1 MSIVDSNVPGL
12 SLSHRLFN
20 KTVLIV
26 GGGEVTFTRLE
37 KLVPTKCKIY
47 IISPTLDDK
56 IIKHFGDLIIEID
69 ETTVEYKEGSIPLE
83 KTVIYHRKKFCDL
96 EDLDPPFK
104 VKLEHEVTPDT
115 FKALTDEE
123 RVALTERI
131 IYNNWSLILICID
144 NEKVSLDL
152 YQYCVLK
159 FPNVPINI
167 CDRPKLCPIYFGA
180 VAKIGVNSLGS
191 PDESCME
198 CMISSNGKAPRLASL
213 LKKDIQKRYAN
224 VDIQASCNNIE
235 QLRESLKDKES
246 VVSKFKDGNII
257 PTRMGFL
264 IHVTDA
270 FELFGCQNL
279 DPIKLKQLF
288 IDVYI
293 DKNKELPC
301 KDTLIKEYSKSDIVD
316 QYKSLNIS

>member
-12 SLSHRLFN
+12 CLSHRLYN

-37 KLVPTKCKIY
+37 KLVPTKCKIH
-47 IISPTLDDK
+47 IISPTLDEK
-56 IIKHFGDLIIEID
+56 IIKHFGNLITEID
-69 ETTVEYKEGSIPLE
+69 ENSLNYKDFGIPL
-83 KTVIYHRKKFCDL
+83 KRSVIYHRKKFCTF
-96 EDLDPPFK
+96 EDLDPPHK
-104 VKLEHEVTPDT
+104 LKLEHEITPST

-123 RVALTERI
+123 RVSLTERVV
-131 IYNNWSLILICID
+131 YNNWSLILICID

-180 VAKIGVNSLGS
+180 VAKIGINSLAT

-224 VDIQASCNNIE
+224 LDVKASCNNIE
-235 QLRESLKDKES
+235 QLRESLKDNET
-246 VVSKFKDGNII
+246 VVSKFENGNII

-288 IDVYI
+288 IDVYVN
-293 DKNKELPC
+293 KSKELPS
-301 KDTLIKEYSKSDIVD
+301 KDVLIKEYTKPSIVE
-316 QYKSLNIS
+316 QCKNLNIS